1 MDMLVWATAGL
12 SDPTKLSIP
21 FHLVVN
27 GCVEVGHDSAIVLAG
42 DSTDLLAGDNT
53 ETLEGVG
60 IPPMRELL
68 AKLREH
74 EIPVYV

>member
-1 MDMLVWATAGL
+1 MDMLVWATSGV

-21 FHLVVN
+21 FHIVVN
-27 GCVEVGHDSAIVLAG
+27 GCVEVGHNSAMVLAG
-42 DSTDLLAGDNT
+42 DAAELLVGDKS

-60 IPPMRELL
+60 LPPMRELL

-74 EIPVYV
+74 AVPVYV

>member
-1 MDMLVWATAGL
+1 MLVWATTGA
-12 SDPTKLSIP
+12 SDATKASIP

-27 GCVEVGHDSAIVLAG
+27 GCVEVGHDSALVLAG
-42 DSTDLLAGDNT
+42 DAAEVVVGDNADRI
-53 ETLEGVG
+53 EGIG
-60 IPPMRELL
+60 IPPMRDLL